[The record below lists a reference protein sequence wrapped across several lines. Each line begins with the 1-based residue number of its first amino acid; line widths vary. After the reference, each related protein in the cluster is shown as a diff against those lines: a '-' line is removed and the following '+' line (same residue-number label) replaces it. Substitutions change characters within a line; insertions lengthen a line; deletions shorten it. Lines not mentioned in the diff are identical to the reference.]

1 VDRSG
6 AGGLREVAAVIV
18 PIYDWYS
25 DTDPKALDAFLAQQ
39 RKMSASEKIAAVF
52 QLNRMLWHT
61 AEAHER
67 NLHPEADDRE
77 IFLRVAAHRLD
88 RETML
93 RVYGWYPPNG
103 R

>member
-1 VDRSG
+1 MPRH
-6 AGGLREVAAVIV
+6 
-18 PIYDWYS
+18 DWYS
-25 DTDPKALDAFLAQQ
+25 DTDPKALEVFIEQQ
-39 RKMSASEKIAAVF
+39 RKMSAAEKIAAVF
-52 QLNRMLWHT
+52 QLNRMLWDT
-61 AEAHER
+61 AGAHER

-93 RVYGWYPPNG
+93 RVYGWYPPNA